1 MLRITLCLAVIGI
14 LATPAA
20 AQTGR
25 VAGALTDETGGVLPG
40 VEVRA
45 LMRDDSGETTRS
57 VVTNGSGRYELNA
70 LAPGAWVI
78 TASLP
83 GFETATRRQTVQ
95 AGDSLDWSPMLELGM
110 IQETLAITTADNSPV
125 RSEAQRR
132 PAAAPAAGATAAA
145 SAAGPTPVRV
155 GGNVKPPMKVVNVR
169 PVYPADAAAQGV
181 SGVVIMRATIAI
193 DGTVR
198 DIQPLRSPNESLT
211 QAATNALLG
220 WEFSPTLLNG
230 TPVATRMMAT
240 FNFTKE

>member
-83 GFETATRRQTVQ
+83 GFETATLRQTVQ
-95 AGDSLDWSPMLELGM
+95 VGDSLDWSPMLELGT
-110 IQETLAITTADNSPV
+110 IQETIAITTADNSPA
-125 RSEAQRR
+125 RSESERR
-132 PAAAPAAGATAAA
+132 PAAAPPAAA
-145 SAAGPTPVRV
+145 TTPVRV
-155 GGNVKPPMKVVNVR
+155 GGNVRPPMKVVNVR
-169 PVYPADAAAQGV
+169 PGYPADAAAQGV
-181 SGVVIMRATIAI
+181 GGVVIMRATIAI

>member
-1 MLRITLCLAVIGI
+1 MFRITLCLAMVAL
-14 LATPAA
+14 LAAPAA

-25 VAGALTDETGGVLPG
+25 MSGAISDETGAVVPG

-45 LMRDDSGETTRS
+45 LLRDESGETTRS
-57 VVTNGSGRYELNA
+57 VVTNGSGRYSLEGMT
-70 LAPGAWVI
+70 PGNWVI
-78 TASLP
+78 TASVP
-83 GFETATRRQTVQ
+83 GFETATRRTAVQ
-95 AGDSLDWSPMLELGM
+95 VGDSLDWSPTLELGS
-110 IQETLAITTADNSPV
+110 IQETIAITTSDDAPV

-132 PAAAPAAGATAAA
+132 PAPAAAP
-145 SAAGPTPVRV
+145 SGPSGPVRV
-155 GGNVKPPMKVVNVR
+155 GGNIKPPTKVVNVR

-211 QAATNALLG
+211 QAAANALLG

-230 TPVATRMMAT
+230 QPVATRMTAT
-240 FNFTKE
+240 FNFSNK